1 MTIGRWSENTSL
13 VPPPPAQGLHTRI
26 GAADKGLHMWK
37 RNESPEASEPTST
50 AAIPPARMVSQEPVA
65 PKASP
70 PTSGSAC
77 LGKSVVITGEITGS
91 ENLTIEGRVDGI
103 VESRQHTIVIGDQ
116 ATVKAQ
122 IFAKEVVILGKVI
135 GNVTATSK
143 VEIREN
149 GTVEG
154 DLVSPSVAIAEGA
167 TFRGSIDMTRDS
179 AESAT

>member
-1 MTIGRWSENTSL
+1 MTPTTPRQ
-13 VPPPPAQGLHTRI
+13 A
-26 GAADKGLHMWK
+26 
-37 RNESPEASEPTST
+37 PEARAP
-50 AAIPPARMVSQEPVA
+50 QEPVA
-65 PKASP
+65 PKPSAPAS
-70 PTSGSAC
+70 TSAR
-77 LGKSVVITGEITGS
+77 LGESVVITGEISGS
-91 ENLTIEGRVDGI
+91 EDLTIEGRVDGT
-103 VESRQHTIVIGDQ
+103 VESRKHTVVIGHQ

-122 IFAKEVVILGKVI
+122 IFAKEVVVLGKVI

-179 AESAT
+179 AEHASVSET